1 MQTII
6 QFRLIDK
13 DKSISYISDESIKR
27 TIPRRTVA
35 IILRSRSTFDMLQY
49 LFSIPIFTNNVK
61 N

>member
-13 DKSISYISDESIKR
+13 DKSISYMSDESIKR
-27 TIPRRTVA
+27 TIPHRTVA
-35 IILRSRSTFDMLQY
+35 IILRSCSTFDMLQY